1 MAVETQYNIVKVN
14 ELREITVAQGID
26 EIVIND
32 LDSSPLETKK
42 ITAENLAL
50 SIKDYI
56 LPIATDDI
64 LGGVKIG
71 KGLTINPITG
81 VLSNDIA
88 RLDDL
93 DDVIILNPDVNHV
106 LRYNGVQWI
115 NQAEGGFTN
124 IIAGDGLSGGGTEG
138 AITLNVNAGPGLR
151 IANDQVTFN
160 AGGGLAIE
168 DNYVVVQ
175 TNLGLT
181 ISSNKITPVLG
192 AGLAITNGAITV
204 TPGRGLMFNGQ
215 LVQAKLG
222 QAQKF
227 DDEDRI
233 TVDYGDGLKIG
244 LSNEL
249 MVNIGSGLKFTEGV
263 LEGNA
268 VLPDLNDVDIVAPQ
282 EGQIIRYDAQDD
294 QWENKNISTIML
306 DDLGDVEVP
315 DPQEF
320 QSLIYDGA
328 KWVPGAPPIAV
339 NPLLYKNTVKAR
351 LSISPNEAFPVAPK
365 GGFYDRTYVTSN
377 TLYLHPWNGGG
388 ELGLWSNIDGRWN
401 LVSFDGVKSFS
412 LAPCTSPETQY
423 DIYLYNNGTEQSPDI
438 MVDFA
443 PWPGVH
449 TPPTRSMKDGAYT
462 KSGDISKRLVGVLR
476 TTTAG
481 NTSYNL
487 GGVTTTSD
495 GNGLDTMPHCY
506 IANLY
511 NTIQVNMFFIFGTAF
526 GPQASSGPGGS
537 FGWAIPYQYWQ
548 AGSFPRIG
556 FVTATQEPARVDHDI
571 ACYVGSNHS
580 DACIGINIP
589 KSQYETG
596 HSGVYGHVGGLE
608 LWSVRARSSSPYS
621 GATSSGYFDR
631 SFEPGFNEVTY
642 WWDNCGGGIAN
653 TLLTHGFNAKIYA

>member
-14 ELREITVAQGID
+14 ELREITVAQGVD
-26 EIVIND
+26 ELIIND

-56 LPIATDDI
+56 LPIATEDV

-124 IIAGDGLSGGGTEG
+124 IVAGDGLSGGGTEG
-138 AITLNVNAGPGLR
+138 VVTLHVNAGPGLR
-151 IANDQVTFN
+151 IANDQVTVN

-168 DNYVVVQ
+168 DNYIVVQ
-175 TNLGLT
+175 LNPGLT
-181 ISSNKITPVLG
+181 LSSNKITLVLG
-192 AGLAITNGAITV
+192 AGLAIEGGALTIAE
-204 TPGRGLMFNGQ
+204 GNGLMFNGQ
-215 LVQAKLG
+215 LIQARLG
-222 QAQKF
+222 QGLQF
-227 DDEDRI
+227 DQTGRTTI
-233 TVDYGDGLKIG
+233 QYGDGLTIG

-249 MVNIGSGLKFTEGV
+249 KVNIGSGLKFTEGV

-268 VLPDLNDVDIVAPQ
+268 VLTELNDVDIVAPQ
-282 EGQIIRYDAQDD
+282 EGQIIRYDAQDG

-306 DDLGDVEVP
+306 DDLGDVDAP
-315 DPQEF
+315 NPTEF
-320 QSLIYDGA
+320 QSLIYDGTN
-328 KWVPGAPPIAV
+328 WIPGAPPIAV

-351 LSISPNEAFPVAPK
+351 VSISPNQAFPVAPS
-365 GGFYDRTYVTSN
+365 GGFYDRTYVTSTN
-377 TLYLHPWNGGG
+377 LYLHPWNGGG
-388 ELGLWSNIDGRWN
+388 EIGLWSNIDGRWN
-401 LVSFDGVKSFS
+401 LVSFDGVQTFS
-412 LAPCTSPETQY
+412 LAPCTSPESNY
-423 DIYLYNNGTEQSPDI
+423 DIYLYNSGTEQSPVLEIDY
-438 MVDFA
+438 A
-443 PWPGVH
+443 KWPAERQ
-449 TPPTRSMKDGAYT
+449 PPLRDMKDGAYT
-462 KSGDISKRLVGVLR
+462 KAGDISRRLIGVVR
-476 TTTAG
+476 TTTPG

-487 GGVTTTSD
+487 GGVTTISD

-506 IANLY
+506 IGNLY
-511 NTIQVNMFFIFGTAF
+511 NTVQVNMFFIFGTAF
-526 GPQASSGPGGS
+526 GPQSSSGPGGS

-556 FVTATQEPARVDHDI
+556 FVNATQDPTRVDHDI
-571 ACYVGSNHS
+571 ACYVSSNHS

-653 TLLTHGFNAKIYA
+653 TLLSHGFNAKIYA